1 MCQEFF
7 RQGDYERKLNLPV
20 TSLCDRQST
29 SVPKIQ
35 SGNITSHVVNQI
47 NTNILHLNH
56 MALPG
61 LCIHMEMETCYFKSY
76 TISFCFTGFF
86 RFVVTPL
93 FSEWHRFLS
102 SELSTHMMNLLTDNQ
117 KRWEKLEADEQAE
130 ETHTELSDAEPEEI
144 SEADE
149 ETRGSSE
156 TLLLPVDFIPR
167 RQSLAVPQTESLL
180 STRRHS
186 MPVNTGPIL
195 PRTII
200 RRESLPMPNRY
211 ATPEVRVS
219 NSRASS
225 SHIREED
232 ELQFGSQ
239 TSLLSSNSG
248 GRPHSSGTVYI
259 LRLILFI
266 NTVLPRVTGI

>member
-1 MCQEFF
+1 MASI
-7 RQGDYERKLNLPV
+7 KL
-20 TSLCDRQST
+20 LCL
-29 SVPKIQ
+29 V
-35 SGNITSHVVNQI
+35 
-47 NTNILHLNH
+47 
-56 MALPG
+56 
-61 LCIHMEMETCYFKSY
+61 CIHMEIEMCHYRFH
-76 TISFCFTGFF
+76 TISFCVSGFF

-248 GRPHSSGTVYI
+248 GRPHSSGTI
-259 LRLILFI
+259 RFLLNLIYKYSKI
-266 NTVLPRVTGI
+266 PA